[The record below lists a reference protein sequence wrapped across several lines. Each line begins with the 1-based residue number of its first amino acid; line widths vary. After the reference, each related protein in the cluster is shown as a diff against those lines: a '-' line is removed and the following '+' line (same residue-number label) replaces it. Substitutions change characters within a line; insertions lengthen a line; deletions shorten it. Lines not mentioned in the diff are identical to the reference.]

1 MCSVVGAISDRD
13 IFPFIINALKQLEYR
28 GYDSAGVAAINGH
41 IERIRVKGK
50 VKALEVAVAN
60 ARLSGTLAIGHTRW
74 ATEGR
79 PNEQNA
85 HPHMSQGEVVLVHN
99 GIIENFVELREWLGK
114 EGYEFESETDTEV
127 VAHLV
132 HYYFCHN
139 NNLRA
144 AVREAVKRLEGTYAL
159 VVCARRD
166 PSRMIGVKLGTPLMV
181 GLGKGEN
188 FIASA
193 WPALVRETRDVIYL
207 EDGDIADITRTSVE
221 IFDHSGAPVV
231 RPVHELTSDV
241 QEADKGPYTHFMQK
255 EIHEQPKAILDTI
268 SNTLKRGISTA
279 LFGDTEG
286 VLARVQGV
294 RLLACGT
301 SSYAGRIAAPH
312 WFESIAGIPAH
323 CEVASEYLNRD
334 SIPQKRN
341 LVVTISQSGETADT
355 LQALKHAQKL
365 GHRFTLSICNVP
377 ESSIP
382 RASKLVFITRA
393 GLEVCV
399 ASTKAFTTQL
409 AALFILA
416 LTIAK
421 AKGRLS
427 SADEAR
433 YLDMLRHLP
442 GSVQHALNLEP
453 QIQSWAKQFV
463 GKEHALF
470 LGSGVHHPVALEGA
484 LKLKE
489 ITYIHAEAYPAGE
502 LKHGPLALVDSNMPV
517 VVIAPNDKLFEK
529 VKTAI
534 SEVRA
539 RGGQIYALTDE
550 GSTFAASEGVQVIRV
565 PRHDGI
571 LSPVMHAIPVQ
582 LLAYHTAV
590 LLGRD
595 VDQPRNLAKSV
606 TVG

>member
-1 MCSVVGAISDRD
+1 MCGIIGAIADRD
-13 IFPFIINALKQLEYR
+13 IVPVIIDGLRQVEYR
-28 GYDSAGVAAINGH
+28 GYDSAGIAVLNGH
-41 IERIRVKGK
+41 IERIRREGK
-50 VKALEVAVAN
+50 VKVLEGAISS
-60 ARLSGTLAIGHTRW
+60 ARLNGTLAIGHTRW
-74 ATEGR
+74 ATTGKV
-79 PNEQNA
+79 NEENA
-85 HPHMSQGEVVLVHN
+85 HPHISRDEVVLVHN
-99 GIIENFVELREWLGK
+99 GVIEKHQELRARLIELG
-114 EGYEFESETDTEV
+114 YAFESDTDTEA

-132 HYYFCHN
+132 HYYFCRHG
-139 NNLRA
+139 NLRL
-144 AVREAVKRLEGTYAL
+144 AVQTAVAQLEGTYAL
-159 VVCARRD
+159 VVCALSD
-166 PSRMIGVKLGTPLMV
+166 PQRMIGTKRGAPLMI

-188 FIASA
+188 FLASA
-193 WPALVRETRDVIYL
+193 GPALVRETRDVIYL
-207 EDGDIADITRTSVE
+207 EEGDVADVTRTTVE
-221 IFDHSGAPVV
+221 IFDRTGAKVARDV
-231 RPVHELTSDV
+231 RQLNIEAED
-241 QEADKGPYTHFMQK
+241 ADKGQYDHFMQK
-255 EIHEQPKAILDTI
+255 EIHQQPKAILDTI
-268 SNTLKRGISTA
+268 ADALKNGISPA
-279 LFGDTEG
+279 LFGDIERI
-286 VLARVQGV
+286 LARIRGV
-294 RLLACGT
+294 RFLACGT
-301 SSYAGRIAAPH
+301 SSYSGRIAQQ

-323 CEVASEYLNRD
+323 CEVASEYLGRD
-334 SIPQKRN
+334 SIPQKRD
-341 LVVTISQSGETADT
+341 LIVTISQSGETSDT
-355 LQALKHAQKL
+355 LEALRHAQSL
-365 GHRFTLSICNVP
+365 GHMHTLSICNVP

-393 GLEVCV
+393 GLEVSV

-421 AKGRLS
+421 AKRRLTK
-427 SADEAR
+427 AKEAH

-453 QIQSWAKQFV
+453 QIQSWAKQFID
-463 GKEHALF
+463 KEHALF

-534 SEVRA
+534 SEVRT
-539 RGGQIYALTDE
+539 RGGQVYVLTDE
-550 GSTFAASEGVQVIRV
+550 GSTFAASEGIQVIRV
-565 PRHDGI
+565 PRRDGI
-571 LSPVMHAIPVQ
+571 LSPVVHAIPVQ

-590 LLGRD
+590 LLERE